1 MKNRLALGF
10 CLFSGCLLLAGCTD
24 ADWDHVMNYGGLAQE
39 PEVVQAPHRA
49 AASEPATIIATPDA
63 PSEPA
68 NTGFCRSV
76 ATQDASTNDFDPATQ
91 ARVFARSYA
100 QCMTIYTR

>member
-1 MKNRLALGF
+1 MKNRLALIF
-10 CLFSGCLLLAGCTD
+10 CLLLAGCTD
-24 ADWDHVMNYGGLAQE
+24 ADWDHVMNYSGLAQE

-49 AASEPATIIATPDA
+49 TASEPATIIATPDA

-76 ATQDASTNDFDPATQ
+76 AMQDASSNDFDPATQ

>member
-1 MKNRLALGF
+1 MKNRLALIF
-10 CLFSGCLLLAGCTD
+10 CLLLAGCTD
-24 ADWDHVMNYGGLAQE
+24 ADWDHVMNYSGLGQE
-39 PEVVQAPHRA
+39 PEATPVQAPHRA
-49 AASEPATIIATPDA
+49 AASEPATIISTPDA

-76 ATQDASTNDFDPATQ
+76 AMQDASSNDFDRATQ
-91 ARVFARSYA
+91 ARVYARSYA